1 MRRAMAGHWGVLWT
15 SVTAALVSAAAV
27 ATIPLLV
34 GNAVN
39 EGLVAHRWA
48 RFGTYVGIVA
58 VLGVVQ
64 ALASGSRRWFNG
76 VASPDASSP
85 RYGGASTTTCF
96 SWTWPTTR
104 TSIAASCCPG

>member
-1 MRRAMAGHWGVLWT
+1 MRRAMAGHWGVLWS
-15 SVTAALVSAAAV
+15 SVTVALVSAAAV

-39 EGLVAHRWA
+39 EGLVAHRWT

-64 ALASGSRRWFNG
+64 ARGLGLPAVVQRGGYHGGW
-76 VASPDASSP
+76 SP
-85 RYGGASTTTCF
+85 R
-96 SWTWPTTR
+96 
-104 TSIAASCCPG
+104 